1 MLAIGAHE
9 AAALQ
14 FDDVASA
21 LEAGLPLTALGGD
34 ATAGER
40 VVHDI
45 LRQRRVRLTPTEDI
59 VLLHAWRAGTAA
71 KALRTR
77 AEQRRQ
83 RAEFLRALWSGMR
96 YPLLLL
102 GMVLLLA
109 MVSTTV
115 MGSSF
120 LVTVLAILALLVV
133 GIWLVRRGIGQGA
146 DWVDRLPWLG
156 AMLREAGELPYL
168 EALHALYGAGVPLL
182 AAHEAAVASVSLV
195 ALRVRLATADRVLR
209 EGKPLAEALG
219 AAAALHAETRQ
230 LLATA
235 EPAGQLEDALG
246 RALQRRRDVVARTT
260 ATAARRLGT
269 VMYAAAAIAVAVF
282 VVKFYSGYFAQ
293 LSRFR

>member
-45 LRQRRVRLTPTEDI
+45 LRQRRVRLTPTEDT

-115 MGSSF
+115 MGSGF

-133 GIWLVRRGIGQGA
+133 GIWLVRRGIKQGA

-156 AMLREAGELPYL
+156 SMLREAGELPYL

-195 ALRVRLATADRVLR
+195 VLRVRLATADRVLR

-219 AAAALHAETRQ
+219 AAAALHEETRQ

-260 ATAARRLGT
+260 ATVARRLGT
-269 VMYAAAAIAVAVF
+269 VMYAAAAITVAVF